1 MLQNRLDHAVFMPMS
16 TYCLLADTLP
26 AEHRALCREYAA
38 VQQRCS
44 RLIAQQR
51 AEIERLQAQVLR
63 LRAAAIV
70 QVSTRAFMHT
80 GPALARPRDVL
91 AGCVHA
97 PPLPAGPHAA
107 LVPGTLALLEASMAE
122 ADLVICQ
129 TGCLSHGAYWR
140 ENGHCRRS
148 DKACLLPDA
157 PASTHL
163 AQRAHP

>member
-1 MLQNRLDHAVFMPMS
+1 MPTS
-16 TYCLLADTLP
+16 CLLADTLS

-51 AEIERLQAQVLR
+51 AEIERLQAQVLC
-63 LRAAAIV
+63 LRAAAIE
-70 QVSTRAFMHT
+70 QVSTRAFIHT
-80 GPALARPRDVL
+80 GPALPRPRDVL
-91 AGCVHA
+91 AGRVHA
-97 PPLPAGPHAA
+97 PPSLPDGPHAA
-107 LVPGTLALLEASMAE
+107 SVPGTLALLEASMAE

-157 PASTHL
+157 PASTHG
-163 AQRAHP
+163 AQRAYP